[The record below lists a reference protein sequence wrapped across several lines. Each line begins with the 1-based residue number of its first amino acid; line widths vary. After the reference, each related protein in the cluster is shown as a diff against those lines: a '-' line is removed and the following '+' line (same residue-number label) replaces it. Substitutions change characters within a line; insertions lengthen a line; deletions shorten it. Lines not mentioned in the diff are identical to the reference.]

1 MCNIKFELTLTR
13 WPIHTGYG
21 TMRVYR
27 VILAELPNQ
36 FEEKRNAF
44 PIIDLAWRLSV
55 TQHQTCLS
63 SHIHSNV
70 LYILFC
76 IFISG
81 AIVLSQV
88 IRTIMHCNKIIPF
101 FQWNLFLSLLW
112 HVIRFLKHPQHRFS
126 HRWGEIGRETQSG
139 IVRVLEIELFFWM
152 RKRPL
157 REAMRNACKKKQTT
171 STQRSTPV
179 DSAFYSFDRIRKIC
193 SKIKK

>member
-1 MCNIKFELTLTR
+1 MWNVLGEKRPMVAKLHESLEPPSLVQHTHTHSASNLLLHCVLVLVLILIRILFAVLRLCNIKFELTLTR

-101 FQWNLFLSLLW
+101 FQWNLFLSLL
-112 HVIRFLKHPQHRFS
+112 
-126 HRWGEIGRETQSG
+126 
-139 IVRVLEIELFFWM
+139 
-152 RKRPL
+152 
-157 REAMRNACKKKQTT
+157 
-171 STQRSTPV
+171 
-179 DSAFYSFDRIRKIC
+179 
-193 SKIKK
+193 

>member
-1 MCNIKFELTLTR
+1 MNHLSHPRSFSTHTHSANNNLLLHCVLVLILIRILFAVLRLCNIKFELTLTR

-21 TMRVYR
+21 TMRVLISGYSR
-27 VILAELPNQ
+27 RIAKSIRRK
-36 FEEKRNAF
+36 KRNAF

-76 IFISG
+76 TFISG

-101 FQWNLFLSLLW
+101 FSVEFVSFITLTCNSFLETPSTSVQSSL
-112 HVIRFLKHPQHRFS
+112 
-126 HRWGEIGRETQSG
+126 GRN
-139 IVRVLEIELFFWM
+139 W
-152 RKRPL
+152 
-157 REAMRNACKKKQTT
+157 
-171 STQRSTPV
+171 
-179 DSAFYSFDRIRKIC
+179 
-193 SKIKK
+193 

>member
-36 FEEKRNAF
+36 FEEKKRNAF

-76 IFISG
+76 TFISG

-101 FQWNLFLSLLW
+101 FSVEFVSFITLTCNSFLETPSTSVQSMTGEKLVGKHKVESYVFWKSNSFFECEKDRYARLCEM
-112 HVIRFLKHPQHRFS
+112 RAKKNRRLTLKEVPRLTAHFTVLTEF
-126 HRWGEIGRETQSG
+126 GKF
-139 IVRVLEIELFFWM
+139 VR
-152 RKRPL
+152 K
-157 REAMRNACKKKQTT
+157 
-171 STQRSTPV
+171 
-179 DSAFYSFDRIRKIC
+179 
-193 SKIKK
+193 

>member
-1 MCNIKFELTLTR
+1 MNHLSHPRSFSTHTHSANNLLLHCVLVLILIRILFAVLRLCNIKFELTLTR

-101 FQWNLFLSLLW
+101 FSVEFVSFITLTCNSFLETPSTSVQSSL
-112 HVIRFLKHPQHRFS
+112 
-126 HRWGEIGRETQSG
+126 GRN
-139 IVRVLEIELFFWM
+139 W
-152 RKRPL
+152 
-157 REAMRNACKKKQTT
+157 
-171 STQRSTPV
+171 
-179 DSAFYSFDRIRKIC
+179 
-193 SKIKK
+193 